1 MQSLRGVVEARLV
14 ASCWWVWGFVVV
26 NVECKRVVKE
36 GYPAL
41 WRALAALLV
50 FELEPE
56 PREGS
61 KAPSY
66 RRGANLQLIRMI
78 L

>member
-1 MQSLRGVVEARLV
+1 MNE
-14 ASCWWVWGFVVV
+14 
-26 NVECKRVVKE
+26 KRVDKE

-50 FELEPE
+50 IELEPE
-56 PREGS
+56 LREGS

-66 RRGANLQLIRMI
+66 RRGANLRLVMRHLRFI
-78 L
+78 LVRACAQARVHVSSNLGGM

>member
-1 MQSLRGVVEARLV
+1 MLNE
-14 ASCWWVWGFVVV
+14 
-26 NVECKRVVKE
+26 KRVDKE

-50 FELEPE
+50 FELGPE

-61 KAPSY
+61 KAPRY
-66 RRGANLQLIRMI
+66 RRGANFVMARVGIGTS
-78 L
+78 

>member
-1 MQSLRGVVEARLV
+1 MGVARLEV
-14 ASCWWVWGFVVV
+14 SRLWVWGFGVVC
-26 NVECKRVVKE
+26 VECKRVVKE

-50 FELEPE
+50 IELEPE
-56 PREGS
+56 LREGS

-66 RRGANLQLIRMI
+66 RRGANSVTR
-78 L
+78 

>member
-1 MQSLRGVVEARLV
+1 MSRSWVWVFGVV
-14 ASCWWVWGFVVV
+14 C
-26 NVECKRVVKE
+26 VECKRVVKE

-50 FELEPE
+50 IELGPE

-66 RRGANLQLIRMI
+66 RRGANSSQLSAAGPDLISI
-78 L
+78 LGEWA

>member
-1 MQSLRGVVEARLV
+1 ML
-14 ASCWWVWGFVVV
+14 VV
-26 NVECKRVVKE
+26 NEKRVVKE

-50 FELEPE
+50 IELEPE
-56 PREGS
+56 LREGS

-66 RRGANLQLIRMI
+66 RRGANWGCV
-78 L
+78 